1 MKQEI
6 RARLEQLSEKEY
18 SEFTNKLVPG
28 STNVLGIRLPVLR
41 ALAKELLKDQPDLL
55 PDSSDDF
62 YYEEK
67 LLRGI
72 IIASSRLPIAE
83 KLRYTAEFIPAIDNW
98 AVCDSFCS
106 SMKCPKK
113 DKAVLWDFVQPYIYS
128 DKEFEQRFAAVIMLG
143 QFVNEEYIDR
153 TLKALTEIPSDRY
166 YSSMAVAWAA
176 AECYIKFPERT
187 EPYLST
193 EYLDRATLERT
204 IRKLCDSFRVTA
216 ETKTRLKDL
225 LKVE

>member
-1 MKQEI
+1 M
-6 RARLEQLSEKEY
+6 S
-18 SEFTNKLVPG
+18 
-28 STNVLGIRLPVLR
+28 
-41 ALAKELLKDQPDLL
+41 
-55 PDSSDDF
+55 DSII
-62 YYEEK
+62 YHR
-67 LLRGI
+67 LLRYNVSSFYNI
-72 IIASSRLPIAE
+72 ILAFYSANFSAFLC
-83 KLRYTAEFIPAIDNW
+83 FIPAIDNW

-143 QFVNEEYIDR
+143 KFVNEEYIDS
-153 TLKALTEIPSDRY
+153 TLKALTEISAERY

-176 AECYIKFPERT
+176 AECFIKFPERA